1 MKKKNGLNC
10 KGSRRTLAMACPI
23 KKEKIKE
30 KKGRKE
36 QEEREKMTKPYNEV
50 IMKSIQET
58 QNKVAPT
65 QLVLSKEHSYK
76 ITKYIIH
83 TYLINMARPE
93 MYESILNKMLRTNG
107 LPPVNVPLEVPSE
120 DLVGVKVMTGVGTA
134 ASQESVTTG
143 VSGFQ
148 EEG

>member
-1 MKKKNGLNC
+1 MK
-10 KGSRRTLAMACPI
+10 T
-23 KKEKIKE
+23 
-30 KKGRKE
+30 
-36 QEEREKMTKPYNEV
+36 
-50 IMKSIQET
+50 IQET